1 MQDVLAGDYRKALLF
16 LRGTHLNDVNVE
28 NQDGYNY
35 FNAIMVDKRVYDDPF
50 VRRKIYESITK
61 RITDAKIGV
70 ISVHGN
76 YSIVGGDPYGLCQHV
91 FGLPVTGLLKAGEI
105 YNRYWEDC
113 GAESVACFRAPMSC
127 HNNIRRMRIAR
138 SEEADY
144 WFRYIRTATLINSW
158 DTMMSALNGMDFDGD
173 LVMTTDNPI
182 LVENIRPTRTIMCVQ
197 RSASKSIPD
206 DEMLMRSNIA
216 GFGDDIGRTTNFVTS
231 MYDVMA
237 GYTEDSIEY
246 QTLEYR
252 IQSGQLYQQNC
263 ID

>member
-1 MQDVLAGDYRKALLF
+1 
-16 LRGTHLNDVNVE
+16 
-28 NQDGYNY
+28 
-35 FNAIMVDKRVYDDPF
+35 
-50 VRRKIYESITK
+50 
-61 RITDAKIGV
+61 
-70 ISVHGN
+70 
-76 YSIVGGDPYGLCQHV
+76 
-91 FGLPVTGLLKAGEI
+91 
-105 YNRYWEDC
+105 
-113 GAESVACFRAPMSC
+113 
-127 HNNIRRMRIAR
+127 
-138 SEEADY
+138 
-144 WFRYIRTATLINSW
+144 
-158 DTMMSALNGMDFDGD
+158 
-173 LVMTTDNPI
+173 MTTDNPI